1 MSFRNYFKERQE
13 KKKLLSEIK
22 ETILGSKKK
31 SKMFGKL
38 NVSSFEEV
46 FRVFFN
52 LGNASYFSGDNDV
65 FEYFIESLFEMM
77 GADAIEMEDSEIIKY
92 VYSYGLM
99 SLQNYNIIP
108 YTTVVSH
115 LKENIFNQ
123 SDIKA
128 VNSYIRILREFAS
141 KSVSINYEPGVMEVL
156 NAFREINNY
165 FLDRKMHI
173 NSMYL
178 KNAIISM
185 VYSAEK
191 GKHKY
196 MKDKILAK
204 TKGMLKFTP
213 HKGKPVAIDAGP
225 TQTVQEELNT
235 TPEEAQS

>member
-1 MSFRNYFKERQE
+1 MSVRSYFKERQE
-13 KKKLLSEIK
+13 KRKLLSEIK

-38 NVSSFEEV
+38 NVSSIDEV
-46 FRVFFN
+46 FRIFVN

-77 GADAIEMEDSEIIKY
+77 GADSIEMEDSEIIKY

-123 SDIKA
+123 SDMKA
-128 VNSYIRILREFAS
+128 VNRYIRILREFAS
-141 KSVSINYEPGVMEVL
+141 KSGSINYMPGVMEVL

-191 GKHKY
+191 GKHEY
-196 MKDKILAK
+196 MKDKILAE
-204 TKGMLKFTP
+204 TKGMLGFTP
-213 HKGKPVAIDAGP
+213 HRGKPSAIDTGP
-225 TQTVQEELNT
+225 TKTIQEELNT
-235 TPEEAQS
+235 PP